1 MFHIRRLGNCLAGL
15 TAAALLFAGGVAS
28 AQVSI
33 VEYEAAAAVMGK
45 ANAGDKSLVPV
56 AVEAFTKL
64 NKQDPSNAVVL
75 VNLGAVTSMMAR
87 TTMLPWK
94 KISYAEDGMAL
105 QDKALAMLNAS
116 TEKVV
121 YDGVETGLRV
131 KFIAANTFVAV
142 PSFFNRGAQGTK
154 LMADVQSSQSFEAA
168 PLAFKGAV
176 WLRAAKLAAE
186 QKKPDDAKALAT
198 KVLEANAPQADAA
211 KSLIQT
217 L

>member
-1 MFHIRRLGNCLAGL
+1 
-15 TAAALLFAGGVAS
+15 V
-28 AQVSI
+28 
-33 VEYEAAAAVMGK
+33 
-45 ANAGDKSLVPV
+45 GDETLVPA
-56 AVEAFTKL
+56 AVEAFKKL

-87 TTMLPWK
+87 TTVLPWR

-105 QDKALAMLNAS
+105 QDKALAMLSPS

-121 YDGVETGLRV
+121 FDGVETGLRV
-131 KFIAANTFVAV
+131 RFIAANTFVAV
-142 PSFFNRGAQGTK
+142 PRFFNRGAQGSR
-154 LMADVQSSQSFEAA
+154 LMAEVQASPSFDAA

-186 QKKPDDAKALAT
+186 QKKPEDAKALAT
-198 KVLEANAPQADAA
+198 RVVDANAPQADAA
-211 KSLIQT
+211 KSLLQT